1 MPEVLSNLAQNEM
14 AEPPAALTLMAEL
27 VVKRLEPDDTAA
39 IFKPS

>member
-27 VVKRLEPDDTAA
+27 VVNLFDPPATAL